1 MSINLPLEQMTTAEK
16 LRVMEDIW
24 ADLTRSEQEFES
36 PAWHE
41 SALREREER
50 MRSGEESPVDWET
63 AKRELRERPTP

>member
-1 MSINLPLEQMTTAEK
+1 MSITLPLEQMTTAEK

-41 SALREREER
+41 SVLREREER
-50 MRSGEESPVDWET
+50 VRSGDETPVDWEM
-63 AKRELRERPTP
+63 AKKELRDRLTC